1 MESTI
6 DMLKERRLDLLRE
19 KAEREY
25 RQQRRAEIPG
35 EKAALAEKLQGQKER
50 LAGLHEVKKEEL
62 AIALEK
68 KKQAEKAGGK
78 EDPIFLLTLGSL
90 KAMQKAA
97 KDYNDT
103 KADVDHNE
111 KKLKDME
118 AEETALAEKAEED
131 TVCLAILPAII
142 EEVGTAITTAA
153 QEIPWAEKLT
163 AVAKKCQKQFNKAGT
178 AYPCPGCDFFAKEL
192 GKCKVMAEW
201 GCTPMN
207 WHVKDMEAA
216 VDRAYQDEKKL
227 RALQKKRAKE
237 AEETIRK
244 IQGGEEETNEQGR
257 ETH

>member
-1 MESTI
+1 MKSAI

-25 RQQRRAEIPG
+25 RQQRRAEIP
-35 EKAALAEKLQGQKER
+35 EKKAALTEKLQGQKEK

-68 KKQAEKAGGK
+68 KKQAEKGSPDFILAL
-78 EDPIFLLTLGSL
+78 DSL

-118 AEETALAEKAEED
+118 AEEAALQEKKEED
-131 TVCLAILPAII
+131 TSRLAILPAII
-142 EEVGTAITTAA
+142 EEAGTAITTAA
-153 QEIPWAEKLT
+153 QAITFEEKLA
-163 AVAKKCQKQFNKAGT
+163 AVAKKCQRQFSKTGT
-178 AYPCPGCDFFAKEL
+178 AYPCPGCEFFSPKL

-216 VDRAYQDEKKL
+216 VDRAYRDEAKL
-227 RALQKKRAKE
+227 RRLQKKRAEE
-237 AEETIRK
+237 AEEAIHK
-244 IQGGEEETNEQGR
+244 IQGEEEETNEQN
-257 ETH
+257 

>member
-1 MESTI
+1 MKSAI

-25 RQQRRAEIPG
+25 RQQRRAEIP
-35 EKAALAEKLQGQKER
+35 EKKAALAEKLQGQKER

-68 KKQAEKAGGK
+68 KKQAEKGSPDFILA
-78 EDPIFLLTLGSL
+78 LGSL

-118 AEETALAEKAEED
+118 AEEAALQEKKEED
-131 TVCLAILPAII
+131 TSRLAILPAII
-142 EEVGTAITTAA
+142 EEAGTAITTAA
-153 QEIPWAEKLT
+153 QAITFEEKLA
-163 AVAKKCQKQFNKAGT
+163 AVAKKCQRQFSKTGT
-178 AYPCPGCDFFAKEL
+178 AYPCPGCEFFAKEL

-216 VDRAYQDEKKL
+216 VDRAYRDEAKL
-227 RALQKKRAKE
+227 RRLQKKRAEE
-237 AEETIRK
+237 AEEAIRK
-244 IQGGEEETNEQGR
+244 IQEEELNEQS
-257 ETH
+257 

>member
-25 RQQRRAEIPG
+25 RRQRRAEIPG

-68 KKQAEKAGGK
+68 KKQAEKGSPDFILA
-78 EDPIFLLTLGSL
+78 LGSL
-90 KAMQKAA
+90 KAIQKAA

-142 EEVGTAITTAA
+142 EEVGAAITTAA
-153 QEIPWAEKLT
+153 QEIPWTEKLT

-237 AEETIRK
+237 AEEAIRK
-244 IQGGEEETNEQGR
+244 IQGEEEETNEQGR
-257 ETH
+257 EAH